1 MCEYSFDFEDAVFF
15 CLEMKGFLEWR
26 CWVCWFQHVDVESR
40 VDFRVGRKVECISN
54 WPLLVENQKWSDLDV
69 VETFVWSFSPK
80 ILRK

>member
-1 MCEYSFDFEDAVFF
+1 M
-15 CLEMKGFLEWR
+15 
-26 CWVCWFQHVDVESR
+26 
-40 VDFRVGRKVECISN
+40 DFRVGRKVECISN